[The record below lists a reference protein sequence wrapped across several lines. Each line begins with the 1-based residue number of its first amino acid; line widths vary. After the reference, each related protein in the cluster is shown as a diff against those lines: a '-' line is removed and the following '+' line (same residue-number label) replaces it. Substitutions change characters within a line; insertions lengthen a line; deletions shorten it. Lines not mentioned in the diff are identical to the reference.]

1 MKENNL
7 QRFVDAQQG
16 VYEQA
21 LSQIKGGRK
30 QSHWMWFVFPQI
42 DGLGYSEISK
52 RYGIKSMAE
61 AEAYLQHPLLG
72 VRLLQISEAL
82 LQLGSSDAYQIFGS
96 PDDLK
101 LKSSMTLFS
110 SLPNAPVIF
119 RKVLDKFFAGA
130 KDPKTLRL
138 LEQPS

>member
-82 LQLGSSDAYQIFGS
+82 LQLGSSDAHQIFWQSG
-96 PDDLK
+96 
-101 LKSSMTLFS
+101 
-110 SLPNAPVIF
+110 
-119 RKVLDKFFAGA
+119 
-130 KDPKTLRL
+130 
-138 LEQPS
+138 

>member
-1 MKENNL
+1 
-7 QRFVDAQQG
+7 
-16 VYEQA
+16 
-21 LSQIKGGRK
+21 
-30 QSHWMWFVFPQI
+30 MWFVFPQI

>member
-130 KDPKTLRL
+130 KDPKTLKL
-138 LEQPS
+138 LKQPS

>member
-7 QRFVDAQQG
+7 QRFVDAQQE

-82 LQLGSSDAYQIFGS
+82 LQLGSSDAHQIFGS

>member
-7 QRFVDAQQG
+7 QRFVDAQQE

-82 LQLGSSDAYQIFGS
+82 LQLGSSDAHQIFGS

-110 SLPNAPVIF
+110 SLPNAPAIF

-130 KDPKTLRL
+130 KDAKTLKL

>member
-7 QRFVDAQQG
+7 QRFVDAQQE

>member
-16 VYEQA
+16 VYEQD

-110 SLPNAPVIF
+110 SLPNAPAIF